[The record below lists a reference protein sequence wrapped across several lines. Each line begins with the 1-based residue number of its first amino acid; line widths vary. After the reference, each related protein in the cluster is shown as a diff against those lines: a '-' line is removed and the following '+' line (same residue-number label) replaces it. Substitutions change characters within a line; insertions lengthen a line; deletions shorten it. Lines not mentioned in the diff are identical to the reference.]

1 MTEPRSA
8 VEQALDLLVYAP
20 LGLLLTAR
28 DELPRLIDKGRRQA
42 SGRVSTARV
51 LGQLAVAQGQR
62 EAEKLVKQAAER
74 LSELGVGTAKANGRE
89 PAPAARAAAPDTPA
103 PAPAT
108 PAGAAPVLSADAL
121 AIPGY
126 DVLSAPQVVQ
136 RLDGLS
142 AEELEA
148 VRVYEEATRHRR
160 TILGRVAQLQSPPA

>member
-1 MTEPRSA
+1 VTDERSA

-20 LGLLLTAR
+20 LGLVLAAR
-28 DELPRLIDKGRRQA
+28 DELPRLIDKGRQQA
-42 SGRVSTARV
+42 SGQVGTARL

-74 LSELGVGTAKANGRE
+74 LADLGFGAPAANGGE
-89 PAPAARAAAPDTPA
+89 ASPAPATAPETPA
-103 PAPAT
+103 PAPPPSPGPT
-108 PAGAAPVLSADAL
+108 PAVSADQL

-136 RLDGLS
+136 RLAGLS
-142 AEELEA
+142 VEELEA

-160 TILGRVAQLQSPPA
+160 TILGRVAQLQSSPQ

>member
-1 MTEPRSA
+1 
-8 VEQALDLLVYAP
+8 LV
-20 LGLLLTAR
+20 LTAR

-42 SGRVSTARV
+42 SGQVSTARF

-62 EAEKLVKQAAER
+62 EAEKLVKQAVER
-74 LSELGVGTAKANGRE
+74 LADLGVGAPTANGRD
-89 PAPAARAAAPDTPA
+89 AASPGRP
-103 PAPAT
+103 PAT
-108 PAGAAPVLSADAL
+108 EAPVSPVSEPTPPAGATPPLTADAL